1 MPTQQKRATEGK
13 HPIEL
18 TTDEVL
24 ERLFSR
30 EVRDKLKESLEKGH
44 KQGGKAPSVEESG
57 ERLWVH
63 LVYSIGS
70 EVSSGRLR

>member
-1 MPTQQKRATEGK
+1 MPAQKKHATEGK

-44 KQGGKAPSVEESG
+44 KQGGEPP
-57 ERLWVH
+57 H
-63 LVYSIGS
+63 Q
-70 EVSSGRLR
+70 

>member
-1 MPTQQKRATEGK
+1 MPRQNKHPIDGK

-30 EVRDKLKESLEKGH
+30 AVRDKLKQIAGEASTC
-44 KQGGKAPSVEESG
+44 GKKPPH
-57 ERLWVH
+57 R
-63 LVYSIGS
+63 
-70 EVSSGRLR
+70 